1 MFFLE
6 KYFFVN
12 SFEPDLL
19 KCQDKNT
26 IIIYRNYDKIV
37 NIKDIINLKNF
48 CKKNYF
54 KLILANNIKLALK
67 LAINGAYLPSFNQKY
82 SHLSYSFKKDFML
95 LGSAHNFKEINI
107 KKKQR
112 VKRIFFSSIF
122 KKNKNYLGL
131 NKFKNY
137 INTSE
142 GKFVALGG
150 ITNGNIKKIKL
161 TNAVGIAG
169 INFFKKKGP

>member
-6 KYFFVN
+6 KYFFIN
-12 SFEPDLL
+12 SFEPDLI

-26 IIIYRNYDKIV
+26 IIIYRNYDKID

-48 CKKNYF
+48 CKKNFF

-67 LAINGAYLPSFNQKY
+67 LGINGAYLPSFNQKY

-142 GKFVALGG
+142 DKFVALGG
-150 ITNGNIKKIKL
+150 ITNGKKKKIKL

>member
-1 MFFLE
+1 
-6 KYFFVN
+6 
-12 SFEPDLL
+12 
-19 KCQDKNT
+19 
-26 IIIYRNYDKIV
+26 
-37 NIKDIINLKNF
+37 
-48 CKKNYF
+48 
-54 KLILANNIKLALK
+54 
-67 LAINGAYLPSFNQKY
+67 
-82 SHLSYSFKKDFML
+82 ML